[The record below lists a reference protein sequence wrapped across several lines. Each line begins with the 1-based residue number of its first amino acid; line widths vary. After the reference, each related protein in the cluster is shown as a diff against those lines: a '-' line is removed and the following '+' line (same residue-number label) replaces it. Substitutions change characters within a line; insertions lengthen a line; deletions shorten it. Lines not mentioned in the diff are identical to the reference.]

1 MSETDVV
8 ISVVIVTK
16 DRANALRAISLP
28 SLLKQEFGD
37 FEVILWDA
45 SDDCSSEVVVSGL
58 REVFAERS
66 SGGLRYF
73 KAPRVGSASQRN
85 DSIKVAKGD
94 VVFFIDD
101 DSEVSSDGIG
111 ALKRCMDRHPEALG
125 FGLTVYQALED
136 GSFRRRDNSFKGRV
150 LRALGYRKRRRVSL
164 SGSGMSMSAPAGP
177 AEWLS
182 GGSMA
187 FRKKIFDSMKF
198 NEKLETFG
206 SYAIFEDI
214 EFSHRVFRR
223 YGKPLYIAEDGYIV
237 HRSAVGDR
245 LWGVDRAAATFYNR
259 YLTMKVASENH
270 PILGHLFYLWAV
282 GRRAIKMSREFG
294 LKKTFKGLL
303 LAISAIRKERTN
315 DRRRNL

>member
-1 MSETDVV
+1 M
-8 ISVVIVTK
+8 ISVVIATK
-16 DRANALRAISLP
+16 NRPEALRDISLP
-28 SLLKQEFGD
+28 SLLLQDYSD

-45 SDDCSSEVVVSGL
+45 STDDLSCLVAKS
-58 REVFAERS
+58 FAERFKS
-66 SGGLRYF
+66 RGIDLRYF

-85 DSIKVAKGD
+85 DSVRVVKGSII
-94 VVFFIDD
+94 FFIDD
-101 DSEVSSDGIG
+101 DSDVSPDGIG
-111 ALKRCMDRHPEALG
+111 GLKECMDRHPESMG
-125 FGLTVYQALED
+125 FGLTVYQVSRD
-136 GSFRRRDNSFKGRV
+136 GSFQKRDDSLKGRA
-150 LRALGYRKRRRVSL
+150 LRALGYRKRRKVSL
-164 SGSGMSMSAPAGP
+164 SGSGRSMSAPAGP

-182 GGSMA
+182 GCSMA
-187 FRKKIFDSMKF
+187 FRKKVFDSMKF

-223 YGKPLYIAEDGYIV
+223 YGKPLYIAEGGYIV

-294 LKKTFKGLL
+294 LEKTFKGLL
-303 LAISAIRKERTN
+303 LAISAIRKERAN
-315 DRRRNL
+315 NRRRNL